1 MKPIRSLID
10 SKEKLLKLLLAI
22 VMIALLIYMPST
34 RNRRVLNIAIVVF
47 MYIALGESW
56 NVLSGLTGI
65 FSIAHCIFYGIG
77 MYALLICAKKFHLP
91 LYVGFGIGLM
101 LNIAFGALVGRI
113 VSHLSGL
120 YFSMSLLGLQQV
132 LISLSSQWVSLTNGD
147 QGLSMPKKYLMTKV
161 ELYWL
166 ALAMALFMMLLFVI
180 IRKSKIGTC
189 FLAVKENPNLTN
201 ALGINV
207 GAWRIVASIISA
219 CMASVVGAFYCLYMM
234 SGAPTIFSGTIALKI
249 IMVTMVGGSG
259 NVWGPVLG
267 SGMIIL
273 DELVRGAMPN
283 KFAPISVIVY
293 AIVLIVVVI
302 FRPAGLASLFQ
313 GFTKKTEKRAG

>member
-132 LISLSSQWVSLTNGD
+132 LISLASQWVSLTNGD

-166 ALAMALFMMLLFVI
+166 ALAMAPVHD
-180 IRKSKIGTC
+180 
-189 FLAVKENPNLTN
+189 
-201 ALGINV
+201 
-207 GAWRIVASIISA
+207 
-219 CMASVVGAFYCLYMM
+219 ASVCYH
-234 SGAPTIFSGTIALKI
+234 T
-249 IMVTMVGGSG
+249 
-259 NVWGPVLG
+259 
-267 SGMIIL
+267 
-273 DELVRGAMPN
+273 
-283 KFAPISVIVY
+283 
-293 AIVLIVVVI
+293 
-302 FRPAGLASLFQ
+302 
-313 GFTKKTEKRAG
+313 

>member
-1 MKPIRSLID
+1 
-10 SKEKLLKLLLAI
+10 
-22 VMIALLIYMPST
+22 
-34 RNRRVLNIAIVVF
+34 
-47 MYIALGESW
+47 
-56 NVLSGLTGI
+56 
-65 FSIAHCIFYGIG
+65 
-77 MYALLICAKKFHLP
+77 
-91 LYVGFGIGLM
+91 
-101 LNIAFGALVGRI
+101 
-113 VSHLSGL
+113 
-120 YFSMSLLGLQQV
+120 
-132 LISLSSQWVSLTNGD
+132 
-147 QGLSMPKKYLMTKV
+147 
-161 ELYWL
+161 
-166 ALAMALFMMLLFVI
+166 
-180 IRKSKIGTC
+180 
-189 FLAVKENPNLTN
+189 
-201 ALGINV
+201 
-207 GAWRIVASIISA
+207 
-219 CMASVVGAFYCLYMM
+219 MM